1 MHRRGVQPRRASTD
15 LSRHV
20 RHCHT
25 PARNSE
31 PKLAPRSSSELRL
44 GPQHCFPRHQ
54 ETEREDR
61 KGGTTAPS
69 SSGWWWRPI
78 PIYAVVIRGGE
89 GDGEGEEDTREERA
103 TEIRSSAPPPFHC
116 RSARRLAAAAPPS
129 STASAPTRR
138 GGSRESCRG
147 GRGRGAAPAMVG
159 KGNCPGLDPVAL
171 LLLRLAPSPLC
182 PAPSPL
188 RPASSPLRPTLCPGA
203 VAEKDAPS
211 RRLPDPP
218 RRGVVGRAVEGER
231 GAGGGWEREGRWR
244 RND

>member
-1 MHRRGVQPRRASTD
+1 M
-15 LSRHV
+15 
-20 RHCHT
+20 
-25 PARNSE
+25 
-31 PKLAPRSSSELRL
+31 
-44 GPQHCFPRHQ
+44 
-54 ETEREDR
+54 
-61 KGGTTAPS
+61 
-69 SSGWWWRPI
+69 
-78 PIYAVVIRGGE
+78 
-89 GDGEGEEDTREERA
+89 REERA

-147 GRGRGAAPAMVG
+147 GRGRGAVPAMVG
-159 KGNCPGLDPVAL
+159 KGNCPGLNPVAL
-171 LLLRLAPSPLC
+171 LLLHLAPSPLR

-188 RPASSPLRPTLCPGA
+188 CPASSPLRPTLCPGA

-218 RRGVVGRAVEGER
+218 RRGVLGRAVEGER
-231 GAGGGWEREGRWR
+231 GAGGGWEREGHWR